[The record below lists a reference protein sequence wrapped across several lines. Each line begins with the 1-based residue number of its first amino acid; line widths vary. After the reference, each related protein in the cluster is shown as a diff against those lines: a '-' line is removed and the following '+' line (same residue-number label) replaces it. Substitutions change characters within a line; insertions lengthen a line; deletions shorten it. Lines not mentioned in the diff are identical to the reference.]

1 MKQWFSEHKR
11 GVLLSLLGTLLP
23 VIVGCILWNR
33 LPSTMNIHWGVDGTG
48 DGTAG
53 RAFAVFGIPG
63 ILAVLNMLFFVITAY
78 DPGQKFQNKKALGII
93 FWIMPII
100 SWSVSGTIYAAAT
113 GRDMDVTMIL
123 PLLLGG
129 MFIFIGN
136 YMPKVKQNYTLG
148 IKLSWT
154 YGNEENWNKT
164 HRFAGRLWVVVGAV
178 VFLTVFLPLEW
189 SIGVLIAGI
198 LVAVI
203 GPTVYSYRI
212 YKAHKAQGVEY
223 KKLPN
228 EQQHKRI
235 RGIAIVGVAVALAA
249 VAVLM
254 FTGDITYTCAED
266 ALQITATYD
275 AGLTV
280 AYEEIDTIELQESF
294 SVGHRVV
301 GFNSARLSM
310 GAFKNEEQG
319 NYTVYAYNACE
330 SMILIRAGE
339 KYLAINAQ
347 TPEETKQLYE
357 TLLEKT
363 GK

>member
-1 MKQWFSEHKR
+1 M
-11 GVLLSLLGTLLP
+11 
-23 VIVGCILWNR
+23 
-33 LPSTMNIHWGVDGTG
+33 
-48 DGTAG
+48 
-53 RAFAVFGIPG
+53 
-63 ILAVLNMLFFVITAY
+63 
-78 DPGQKFQNKKALGII
+78 
-93 FWIMPII
+93 
-100 SWSVSGTIYAAAT
+100 
-113 GRDMDVTMIL
+113 
-123 PLLLGG
+123 
-129 MFIFIGN
+129 
-136 YMPKVKQNYTLG
+136 
-148 IKLSWT
+148 
-154 YGNEENWNKT
+154 
-164 HRFAGRLWVVVGAV
+164 
-178 VFLTVFLPLEW
+178 
-189 SIGVLIAGI
+189 
-198 LVAVI
+198 
-203 GPTVYSYRI
+203 
-212 YKAHKAQGVEY
+212 EY

-235 RGIAIVGVAVALAA
+235 RGIAIVGVAVTLAA

-266 ALQITATYD
+266 TLQITATYD

-294 SVGHRVV
+294 SVGHRVI

-310 GAFKNEEQG
+310 GAFQNKEQG